1 MNQQAP
7 LTVEAVTA
15 ALWRNTTGGAG
26 LVARRRVHQPRDLTG
41 RRLHF
46 ADGTSAVVYRETR
59 LERPAS
65 SQPTVLVVGFRLRLV
80 RGRAH
85 AVVRPASELTTPLF
99 VGFPGFA
106 SKLWLAH
113 DGHGRYRGVY
123 EWDGAGP
130 AEDYARTLWRLLALV
145 SVPGSVGYHVLPDLT
160 RDVALDFPVAGPPA
174 WWRPVLTPA
183 L

>member
-1 MNQQAP
+1 MTLQGP
-7 LTVEAVTA
+7 LAVEAAAT
-15 ALWRNTTGGAG
+15 ALWRGTTCGAA

-46 ADGTSAVVYRETR
+46 ADGTSAVVFRETR
-59 LERPAS
+59 LERPAL

-80 RGRAH
+80 RGRGH
-85 AVVRPASELTTPLF
+85 AVVRPASALSTPLF
-99 VGFPGFA
+99 AGFPGFA
-106 SKLWLAH
+106 SKLWLGH

-130 AEDYARTLWRLLALV
+130 AEDYARSLWRLLALV
-145 SVPGSVGYHVLPDLT
+145 SVPGSVGYHLLPDLT
-160 RDVALDFPVAGPPA
+160 RDVALAFPVAGPPE
-174 WWRPVLTPA
+174 WWRPVVAPA